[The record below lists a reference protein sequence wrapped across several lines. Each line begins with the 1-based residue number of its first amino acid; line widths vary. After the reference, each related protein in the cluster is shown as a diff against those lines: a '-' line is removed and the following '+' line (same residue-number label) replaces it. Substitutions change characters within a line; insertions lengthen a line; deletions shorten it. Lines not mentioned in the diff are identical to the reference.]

1 MDDNNVKKYPFVVSF
16 YPGDKDDIVSNKS
29 YYVAFAPDLPGCIT
43 CGEGESINDNLT
55 SNCKDALKCWIE
67 AFKEGNDNLFTPSD
81 IKLHKIPEPSDID
94 DVRRKIS
101 IENSFVILVT
111 ATLDENN

>member
-1 MDDNNVKKYPFVVSF
+1 MDNDNVKKYPFVVSF
-16 YPGDKDDIVSNKS
+16 YPGDEDDVAYKGS
-29 YYVAFAPDLPGCIT
+29 YYIAFAPDLPGCIT

-67 AFKEGNDNLFTPSD
+67 AFKEGNDNLFTPSN
-81 IKLHKIPEPSDID
+81 IKPRKIPEPSDID
-94 DVRRKIS
+94 DVRHKIS